1 MADTITP
8 NLGLTKPE
16 IGASADSWGNKI
28 NADLDILDT
37 KAVYKTSQWNI
48 LLGDGIPASTGGP
61 LVITRYNNSA
71 LAIDNPLTINRQTGD
86 ISVPN
91 NLIVGI
97 SAQAVVHKFPYT
109 ATPAAPAAGIAN
121 FFVDANG
128 NACLQ
133 RPDGT
138 VQFLGVP
145 PGTIA
150 WTCAGSTDVGWTI
163 CNGQAIS
170 RAANPY
176 LFARIGGGYG
186 VGDGS
191 TTFNI
196 PDIRGRVISHAD
208 QGAGLIGN
216 VIGGGLNAKGGSEIV
231 YLAASQV
238 PSLPVSGGTDWNSQS
253 LDHDHGF
260 NDAQTVGG
268 FGGGGPFAS
277 GGPYGPGSSPNNTGG
292 ANYYANGVGGGH
304 GHHTHPVSG
313 TASGGGSWHSNLPP
327 TIVLYAQIKLG

>member
-1 MADTITP
+1 MADTVTP

-37 KAVYKTSQWNI
+37 KIVYKTNQWTVS
-48 LLGDGIPASTGGP
+48 LGDGVSTGGP
-61 LVITRYNNSA
+61 FIVTRYNNSA
-71 LAIDNPLTINRQTGD
+71 IAIDNPLTIDRQTGVVN
-86 ISVPN
+86 IN
-91 NLIVGI
+91 NLAVGG
-97 SAQAVVHKFPYT
+97 SAQAVVHKFLYT

-186 VGDGS
+186 AGDGS

-208 QGAGLIGN
+208 QGAGLLGN
-216 VIGGGLNAKGGSEIV
+216 VIGTTLNAKAGAEIHYLTAAQMPSHTHTGTTNTANANHNHGYNEFQIDGASPSLQGGAPYTWRAVGGTTSDAGADHTHTFTSNSTGGS
-231 YLAASQV
+231 
-238 PSLPVSGGTDWNSQS
+238 D
-253 LDHDHGF
+253 
-260 NDAQTVGG
+260 
-268 FGGGGPFAS
+268 
-277 GGPYGPGSSPNNTGG
+277 
-292 ANYYANGVGGGH
+292 
-304 GHHTHPVSG
+304 
-313 TASGGGSWHSNLPP
+313 WHSNMQP
-327 TIVLYAQIKLG
+327 TIILYAQIKLG

>member
-28 NADLDILDT
+28 NADLDILDQKT
-37 KAVYKTSQWNI
+37 IAKTSQWNVV
-48 LLGDGIPASTGGP
+48 LGDGNTAAGHF
-61 LVITRYNNSA
+61 VVTRYNNSA
-71 LAIDNPLTINRQTGD
+71 VRIDDPIVINRQSGD
-86 ISVPN
+86 ISLTGNVFATSLN
-91 NLIVGI
+91 
-97 SAQAVVHKFPYT
+97 SAIHKYPYT

-128 NACLQ
+128 NACIQ

-253 LDHDHGF
+253 LNHYHPFTEMGAGDV
-260 NDAQTVGG
+260 QGG
-268 FGGGGPFAS
+268 FGGSGFNLGGPWRYRDGDRNTGAAEFTENGI
-277 GGPYGPGSSPNNTGG
+277 GGP
-292 ANYYANGVGGGH
+292 H

-327 TIVLYAQIKLG
+327 TIVMYAQIKLG